1 MKKNNMKAY
10 ILIDAI
16 VVLSM
21 ILCSLIEY
29 GLCTFFGFHY
39 PTWAIIYPAAL
50 RGATMNEA
58 ITYCIMQPWWWISLI
73 AGMGILLYAV
83 PKALYP
89 ALCNLEGR
97 EK

>member
-1 MKKNNMKAY
+1 MKKNMKAY

-21 ILCSLIEY
+21 ILCGMIEY
-29 GLCTFFGFHY
+29 GLCTFFDFHY
-39 PTWAIIYPAAL
+39 PTWGICPAAL

-58 ITYCIMQPWWWISLI
+58 ITYYIMQPWWWISLI
-73 AGMGILLYAV
+73 AGLSIMLYAV
-83 PKALYP
+83 PKVVYP